1 MDGVVCTRSE
11 VEREEEDERKEIEFR
26 REIDVDEERDAGMAG
41 VGGGGSYP
49 GCCTPSIHIES
60 EHLSGVE
67 SLSRRNRMA
76 LSRCPFP
83 CLAAVRRAEVC
94 AALLGELDADCER
107 REGRERS
114 VVEVLKV
121 WENQPDRRVG
131 RSPMRDV
138 EDAEE

>member
-1 MDGVVCTRSE
+1 M
-11 VEREEEDERKEIEFR
+11 EDERKEIEFR
-26 REIDVDEERDAGMAG
+26 REVDVDEEREPDVDTGI
-41 VGGGGSYP
+41 GGGGSYP
-49 GCCTPSIHIES
+49 GCCTPSIHMES

-67 SLSRRNRMA
+67 SLSRRNRIA

-83 CLAAVRRAEVC
+83 CLAAIRRAEVC

-107 REGRERS
+107 REGSERS
-114 VVEVLKV
+114 VVEELKV

-131 RSPMRDV
+131 RSPIRDV